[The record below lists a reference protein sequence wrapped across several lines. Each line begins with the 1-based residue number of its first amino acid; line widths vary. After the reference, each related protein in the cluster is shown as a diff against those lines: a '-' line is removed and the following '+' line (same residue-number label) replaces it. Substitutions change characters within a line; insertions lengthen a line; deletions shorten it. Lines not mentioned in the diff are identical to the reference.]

1 MTISVGDTLPNT
13 RVEFVGN
20 APGAATEVTE
30 LGEFAAGR
38 KLVLFTVPGAFT
50 PTCSEQ
56 HLPGYVE
63 HIQAFKDKGVDVACV
78 SVNDKFVMQ
87 AWAQSRNVPDG
98 MRMIADGNGDLVKAL
113 GLDSDFSA
121 YGMGTRGK
129 RFALY
134 AENGVVRA
142 LEVEAPGE
150 MRVSSAENMLTHIS

>member
-20 APGAATEVTE
+20 TPGAETEVVD
-30 LGEFAAGR
+30 LAKFAADR

-56 HLPGYVE
+56 HLPGFVE
-63 HIQAFKDKGVDVACV
+63 HFKAFKDKGVDVVCA

-87 AWAQSRNVPDG
+87 AWAQSRHVPEG
-98 MRMIADGNGDLVKAL
+98 MWMIADGNGELVKAL

-134 AENGVVRA
+134 ADKGVVRA